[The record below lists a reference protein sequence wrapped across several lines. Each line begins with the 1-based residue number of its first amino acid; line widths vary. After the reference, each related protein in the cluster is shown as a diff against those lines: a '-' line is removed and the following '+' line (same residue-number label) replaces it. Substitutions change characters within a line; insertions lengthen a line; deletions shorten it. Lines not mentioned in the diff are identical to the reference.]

1 MEVLQLHLEAEGY
14 KRFVSESDSTTAL
27 QRVRHELPDVL
38 LLDLVMPNVTGY
50 DILAAIRQ
58 DEQLHSLPV
67 IVLTSANDAETK
79 LKALK
84 LGASD
89 FLAKPID
96 ASELALRMRNTLT
109 ATALLKRMSEVDPLT
124 DLPNRIWFT
133 QMLKHKLA
141 MGVSLSLI
149 HI

>member
-1 MEVLQLHLEAEGY
+1 MSSKQAEIRTNISSHLKDGQYVNLVDVAGKLIGEALVMMVDDEELNMEVLQLHLEAEGY

-89 FLAKPID
+89 FWQ
-96 ASELALRMRNTLT
+96 
-109 ATALLKRMSEVDPLT
+109 
-124 DLPNRIWFT
+124 NR
-133 QMLKHKLA
+133 
-141 MGVSLSLI
+141 
-149 HI
+149 